1 MKTKINAYKISIIAL
16 AVVIN
21 YIGGQIALL
30 LKLPIYLDC
39 IGTVI
44 TAALLGPIWGMIP
57 NFLSGLI
64 LGLTIDVYSLYYA
77 PVGIIL
83 GFVTGLVCYKGVP
96 KKFMIIP
103 AAVLITLPT
112 SIISALITAHLFG
125 GITSSGSSII
135 VQLLTK
141 SGLNLTVSCFIVQF
155 ITDYID
161 RLICLFVASKVVS
174 MLPASI
180 TDEVVTR
187 FKKA

>member
-1 MKTKINAYKISIIAL
+1 MKNKINAYKICIIAL

-30 LKLPIYLDC
+30 LKLPIYLDS
-39 IGTVI
+39 IGTFI
-44 TAALLGPIWGMIP
+44 TAALLGPIWGMLP

-77 PVGIIL
+77 PVGILL
-83 GFVTGLVCYKGVP
+83 GFVTGLVCHNGMP
-96 KKFMIIP
+96 KKFMIFP
-103 AAVLITLPT
+103 AAVVITLPT

-141 SGLNLTVSCFIVQF
+141 SGLGLTLSCFIIQF
-155 ITDYID
+155 LTDYVD
-161 RLICLFVASKVVS
+161 RIISLFVASKVIKL
-174 MLPASI
+174 LPSDI
-180 TDEVVTR
+180 TEQVVAR
-187 FKKA
+187 FKQN